1 MFQCNKV
8 LLLWLLLLQNLYSAQ
23 IQACSSRRHSFVAHV
38 FRIII
43 KMWKLDSIYND
54 TVGLHLS
61 NWVFDVFLC
70 EWYERYKICDNG
82 MRQVDTSWGLVAW
95 LCDLVILW
103 AGCVTV
109 IIEFVHIY
117 WWWCLPAQLH
127 KRLCVHGVQSG
138 FTPLHIAAHYG
149 SLDVAKLLLDNGADI
164 DFSARVCIACC
175 MLMIIAPASG
185 SNSQALVGVIIKV
198 TYGALAAVEA
208 ATLQV
213 WLTDH
218 FVSWL

>member
-1 MFQCNKV
+1 
-8 LLLWLLLLQNLYSAQ
+8 
-23 IQACSSRRHSFVAHV
+23 
-38 FRIII
+38 
-43 KMWKLDSIYND
+43 MWKLDSIYND

-138 FTPLHIAAHYG
+138 FTPLHIVAHYGSLDHMRLCVHGVQSGFTPLHIAAHYG

-175 MLMIIAPASG
+175 MLMIIAPVA
-185 SNSQALVGVIIKV
+185 VIVKH
-198 TYGALAAVEA
+198 LLE
-208 ATLQV
+208 
-213 WLTDH
+213 
-218 FVSWL
+218 